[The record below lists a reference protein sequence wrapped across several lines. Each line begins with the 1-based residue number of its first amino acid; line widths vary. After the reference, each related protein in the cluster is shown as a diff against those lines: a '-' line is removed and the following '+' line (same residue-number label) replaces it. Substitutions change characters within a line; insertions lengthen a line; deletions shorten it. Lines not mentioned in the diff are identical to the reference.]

1 LIRLH
6 YSNRLENLIGPLAAA
21 VAVAQQSR
29 PLERIPIVVPN
40 RIVEQFVKHR
50 LSETLGIAAN
60 LEFPFLRTYLGD
72 VAQSAN
78 SGLHILEAEDLQ
90 VVLFEKLRN
99 SRAGDV
105 AELRAVRSYAEAG
118 SKTQTDIELRL
129 FQLSGQVARLFR
141 EYSITRRE
149 LPRGWQR
156 GLQIEKKPFDETE
169 RWQRHLWLSLF
180 ASDSSLRPECLIDT
194 TQRWMLLP
202 DGFAATDAESLK
214 SALPPA
220 LHIFGLA
227 YVGPE
232 FAQIFARLGQLVELH
247 IYTLNPCLEFWEDVD
262 TPTGIARDSWVRRGQ
277 RDGPAL
283 ETEEDPFG
291 LNVPG
296 DSPAL
301 RLWAR
306 PGREY
311 IRLLNE
317 LTDCDFDAHFTHST
331 ASEAP
336 TLLERLQ
343 ESILIR
349 EPERTPTPT
358 TDEPLADDGSIRFLA
373 CPGARREAEI
383 IANTIWS
390 LVRQHDAAR
399 GPLRFHEIAVL
410 MPDRLI
416 DDYLPHLETVFA
428 DLHGIPANIVS
439 RRFTAESHVAEAV
452 DLLLR
457 LPLGRFGRDEM
468 LHLLTHPAM
477 RRADSEISFARWR
490 DWCDE
495 LGVFFGADEDDFAR
509 TYIPRDLYHWDQAL
523 KRLALGA
530 FMTGQRSGDSRWFAA
545 SDQREYLPYETGP
558 DELAGV
564 ASLVRIAR
572 SLLAEAREIRSQSL
586 TLEDWGR
593 LLSKLILT
601 YLQVS
606 APIDERI
613 RDYCVSAIESIA
625 TAQIRSGP
633 VPYELAYEFATACI
647 SDVESRHGQFT
658 ERGVA
663 VGSFSAMASIPFR
676 VIFALGLNESD
687 FPERSGHDPLDLRLA
702 KRRSGDA
709 TPTERDRYLF
719 LATLLAAREK
729 IFMSYVGRD
738 SRTGDRLEPST
749 LIRELQFILRGYV
762 DPETLKCM
770 TVEHPVSRYD
780 LRYFEDLDS
789 SGSLHDPGLF
799 SFDREAR
806 CGARMTALRN
816 HLTVYCDNTPLS
828 GRDEPILDKL
838 KTEVRNTLSR
848 SLRAIELPTADKSTS
863 ATTTDLRLPLT
874 ALRKFLECPLQGAAQ
889 YALGMVEDDEAVGE
903 EHEDEPLAQ
912 SVLDRTVLLREAF
925 WKARGDMELALTE
938 YTKALRIAQ
947 AQGRA
952 PAGPFAEEAA
962 KADRKRLRDWI
973 DQTRAAGV
981 NSLADWQDIRIG
993 RADEFAPTDRLLDEI
1008 KLSVPIDQPGGA
1020 TVVQIVKIYG
1030 TVKFMSPNLDSSFG
1044 STLRKD
1050 PKARDFLGPFLSA
1063 IALAA
1068 AGEKPKKNFRAII
1081 LTAAEG
1087 NKTPIKSFNPPA
1099 KAQALGYL
1107 TDLASALLSGRNH
1120 YFLPIEA
1127 VEAVLDAKARNKAA
1141 VNLIDEIDGV
1151 RENEFA
1157 SCGSDY
1163 GPVRNAREFEPP
1175 EEDAAKKMIEQRF
1188 GLIKSIFEK

>member
-1 LIRLH
+1 VIRLH

-21 VAVAQQSR
+21 VAGAQQNR

-50 LSETLGIAAN
+50 LSETVGVAAN
-60 LEFPFLRTYLGD
+60 LEFPFLRSYLGY
-72 VAQSAN
+72 VAQKAN
-78 SGLHILEAEDLQ
+78 PGLHILEAEDLQ
-90 VVLFEKLRN
+90 VVSFEKLRN
-99 SRAGDV
+99 SLAVDV
-105 AELRAVRSYAEAG
+105 AELRAVRAYAEAG
-118 SKTQTDIELRL
+118 SKTHTDIELRL

-149 LPRGWQR
+149 LLRAWQS
-156 GLQIEKKPFDETE
+156 GPQLEKKPFDETE

-180 ASDSSLRPECLIDT
+180 ASDGSLRPECLVDS

-202 DGFAATDAESLK
+202 DGLEATDAESVK
-214 SALPPA
+214 SALPPT

-232 FAQIFARLGQLVELH
+232 FAQIFARLGQLIELH

-277 RDGPAL
+277 RGGVAL

-296 DSPAL
+296 DNPAL

-317 LTDCDFDAHFTHST
+317 LTACDFDAHFAHPT

-349 EPERTPTPT
+349 EPERTPKPT
-358 TDEPLADDGSIRFLA
+358 TEEPLADDGSIRFLA

-390 LVRQHDAAR
+390 LVQQDDAAR
-399 GPLRFHEIAVL
+399 VPLRFHEIAVL
-410 MPDRLI
+410 VPDRLI
-416 DDYLPHLETVFA
+416 DDYLPHIETVFA
-428 DLHGIPANIVS
+428 ELHDIPANIVS
-439 RRFTAESHVAEAV
+439 RRFAAESHVAEAV
-452 DLLLR
+452 DLLL

-477 RRADSEISFARWR
+477 SGADPESGSAQWR

-495 LGVFFGADEDDFAR
+495 LGVFFGADEDDFAG
-509 TYIPRDLYHWDQAL
+509 TYIPGELYHWDQAL

-530 FMTGQRSGDSRWFAA
+530 FMTGQRSGDSRWFEA
-545 SDQREYLPYETGP
+545 SDRREYLPYEVEQ

-564 ASLVRIAR
+564 ASFVRTAR

-586 TLEDWGR
+586 TLEEWGK
-593 LLSKLILT
+593 LLSKLIFT
-601 YLQVS
+601 YIQVS
-606 APIDERI
+606 DPVDERI
-613 RDYCVSAIESIA
+613 RDYCVGAIESIA
-625 TAQIRSGP
+625 TAQIISGP
-633 VPYELAYEFATACI
+633 VSYELACEFATACI
-647 SDVESRHGQFT
+647 AGVESRRGQFS

-663 VGSFSAMASIPFR
+663 VGSFSAMRSIPFR
-676 VIFALGLNESD
+676 VIFALGLNEGD
-687 FPERSGHDPLDLRLA
+687 FPERGGHDPLDLRLA
-702 KRRSGDA
+702 KRRSGDV

-719 LATLLAAREK
+719 LETLLAAREK
-729 IFMSYVGRD
+729 LFMSYVGRD

-762 DPETLKCM
+762 DLKTLEGM

-780 LRYFEDLDS
+780 RRYFEELDS
-789 SGSLHDPGLF
+789 SGSVHDPRLF

-806 CGARMTALRN
+806 RGARMTALRN
-816 HLTVYCDNTPLS
+816 HLAEYCGDTPLPD
-828 GRDEPILDKL
+828 RDEPFLDIL
-838 KTEVRNTLSR
+838 KTEVRNTLTR
-848 SLRAIELPTADKSTS
+848 SLRVIEAPAADKSAP
-863 ATTTDLRLPLT
+863 ATTAELWLSLT

-889 YALGMVEDDEAVGE
+889 YAMGMVEEDGAAGE
-903 EHEDEPLAQ
+903 EHAEEPLAQ

-925 WKARGDMELALTE
+925 WKAKGDRELAITE
-938 YTKALRIAQ
+938 YANALRIAQ
-947 AQGRA
+947 AHGRA
-952 PAGPFAEEAA
+952 PAGPFAEEAE
-962 KADRKRLRDWI
+962 KADLEMLREWI
-973 DQTRAAGV
+973 DQAREAGV
-981 NSLADWQDIRIG
+981 NSLADWHDIRIG
-993 RADEFAPTDRLLDEI
+993 RADEFARAHRLLDEI
-1008 KLSVPIDQPGGA
+1008 KLSVPIEQPGGA
-1020 TVVQIVKIYG
+1020 RVVQSVKIYG
-1030 TVKFMSPNLDSSFG
+1030 TVKFTSPNLDSSFS

-1050 PKARDFLGPFLSA
+1050 PKAKDFLGPFISA

-1068 AGEKPKKNFRAII
+1068 AGEKPTKNFRAII
-1081 LTAAEG
+1081 LTAAG
-1087 NKTPIKSFNPPA
+1087 GKKTRIKSFKPPT
-1099 KAQALGYL
+1099 KKQALSYL

-1127 VEAVLDAKARNKAA
+1127 VEAVLDAKAKKKDAA
-1141 VNLIDEIDGV
+1141 DLVDEIDGV
-1151 RENEFA
+1151 RQNEFA
-1157 SCGSDY
+1157 RCSSDY
-1163 GPVRNAREFEPP
+1163 GPLRNAREFGPP
-1175 EEDAAKKMIEQRF
+1175 EERAAEKMIEQRF
-1188 GLIKSIFEK
+1188 ELIKGIFEK